1 MSTEVTTSSPVG
13 RSPSDAVI
21 RQAQALE
28 VSGWGER
35 FTFVQPRNLCFWV
48 YVTLIGVG
56 VVSLVATFAPEAEFA
71 AEPMAVALLMIVLLG
86 AAWLWWFHHLD
97 RWEHQPLG
105 LVVAGLAFGAIGTTY
120 GFVKPANDAML
131 SMWAK
136 LFGQEWADD
145 WGPAMTAPF
154 TEEAAKLCGFVLLM
168 GLAPRLVRTANDG
181 LLLGA
186 FVGLG
191 FMLGENVLY
200 ALTATHNNFGVDS
213 TGSAVQITLVR
224 VAASA
229 ISHPLYSA
237 LVCCGFVYLVG
248 TVAQRRRIG
257 LGLVLFLAGPA
268 LHFLWDA
275 QGGFATI
282 GGEPGVALGM
292 FVPPALGFIALY
304 LAFRSANPR
313 EHQFVRDIL
322 APEVEAGTLT
332 DEQVEAALNRKAR
345 KAYVRAG
352 HGHRAKRARKH
363 LRSAVLD
370 LTRDIAE
377 ARGADTAAVMHS
389 RGEVTRLRGAADQAS
404 PASAE
409 PR

>member
-13 RSPSDAVI
+13 RSRSDAVI
-21 RQAQALE
+21 RQDQALE

-35 FTFVQPRNLCFWV
+35 FTFVQTRNLCFWV
-48 YVTLIGVG
+48 YVTLIGFG
-56 VVSLVATFAPEAEFA
+56 LLRIVATFAPEAEFA
-71 AEPMAVALLMIVLLG
+71 AEPMAVALLMIALLG

-97 RWEHQPLG
+97 RWEHQPVG
-105 LVVAGLAFGAIGTTY
+105 LVVAGLVFGAIGATY
-120 GFVKPANDAML
+120 GFAKPANDALL
-131 SMWAK
+131 SVWAK
-136 LFGQEWADD
+136 LLGQEWADD

-200 ALTATHNNFGVDS
+200 ALNATHNNFGVDS
-213 TGSAVQITLVR
+213 SGSAVQVTLVR
-224 VAASA
+224 VVASA
-229 ISHPLYSA
+229 ISHPLFSA

-248 TVAQRRRIG
+248 TVAQPRRIALG
-257 LGLVLFLAGPA
+257 LGLFLAGPA

-282 GGEPGVALGM
+282 GGDVGVLLGM
-292 FVPPALGFIALY
+292 IGPPILGFVAIY
-304 LAFRSANPR
+304 LAFRAANPR

-332 DEQVEAALNRKAR
+332 NEQVEVALNRKAR
-345 KAYVRAG
+345 KAYRRAG
-352 HGHRAKRARKH
+352 HGHHDKRARKH

-370 LTRDIAE
+370 LTQDIARS
-377 ARGADTAAVMHS
+377 RGTDSDAVRHS
-389 RGEVTRLRGAADQAS
+389 RAEVARLRGATAGR
-404 PASAE
+404 P
-409 PR
+409 